1 MKSIITFIGLLTLP
15 ILTSAQ
21 GSTDALRYSELGLG
35 GSARFVSMSGSFGAL
50 GADISSL
57 HYNPAGLGLFRKSQL
72 TFSPTYIQTD
82 ANTTFL
88 KRATDETRIGFKL
101 NNLGLAIAIPQGKD
115 QDWSFVNIGVSYSLL
130 ADFNSDAR
138 LKSNAMNASL
148 ANSFAEEAF
157 GTYAGFVSE
166 KFPFSSGLA
175 YQTYLIDPANDDS
188 TAYLA
193 KTFNKEVNTT
203 RRLKEKGHIGET
215 AFSVAANY
223 QQKLFL
229 GATLGITRVR
239 YSSSVIHTEE
249 MVDETD
255 ELNEF
260 TYREDL
266 AVVGSGVNLK
276 LGAIYQAADW
286 IRLGLSW
293 HSPTNINLSDSYE
306 TSLKTDFNTAQFE
319 NQTSFEEKSGEN
331 IFDYRVITP
340 SKFMYSLALIAGNK
354 GAINIDYEMVD
365 YGNAKLRPSY
375 EIEGDAYEFEAE
387 NEEIKQV
394 LSSSNRLKI
403 GGEYRSGPWAI
414 RGGIS
419 QSTSPYKKGF
429 VDHQE
434 MTKGF
439 SLGAGYTTDTW
450 FIDFAYSKLTS
461 KRDYYPYFHE
471 GFEQGA
477 YIIRN
482 YAMVAFTLGAKF

>member
-1 MKSIITFIGLLTLP
+1 MKNILTIIGLLTLP
-15 ILTSAQ
+15 ALAFSQ
-21 GSTDALRYSELGLG
+21 NSVDALRYSELGLG

-57 HYNPAGLGLFRKSQL
+57 HYNPAGLGLFRKSQM

-88 KRATDETRIGFKL
+88 KRSTDETRIGFKL
-101 NNLGLAIAIPQGKD
+101 NNLGLAVAIPQGRN
-115 QDWSFVNIGVSYSLL
+115 QDWSFVNIGISYSLL
-130 ADFNSDAR
+130 ADLNSDAR
-138 LKSNAMNASL
+138 LKSNATDASL
-148 ANSFAEEAF
+148 ANSFAEQAF
-157 GTYAGFVSE
+157 GIYAGEIGDKS
-166 KFPFSSGLA
+166 PFSSGLA
-175 YQTYLIDPANDDS
+175 YQTYLIDPINNDS
-188 TAYLA
+188 TEYRA

-215 AFSVAANY
+215 AFSAAANY

-229 GATLGITRVR
+229 GATIGITRVR

-255 ELNEF
+255 ALKEY

-266 AVVGSGVNLK
+266 TVVGSGVNLK

-286 IRLGLSW
+286 VRLGLSW
-293 HSPTNINLSDSYE
+293 HSPTNINLSETYE
-306 TSLKTDFNTAQFE
+306 TSLKTEFNTAPFE
-319 NQTSFEEKSGEN
+319 NQTSYEEKSGEN
-331 IFDYRVITP
+331 LFDYRVVTP
-340 SKFMYSLALIAGNK
+340 SKFMYSVALIAGNK
-354 GAINIDYEMVD
+354 GAINIDYETVN

-394 LSSSNRLKI
+394 LKSSNRLKV
-403 GGEYRSGPWAI
+403 GGEYRAGPWAI

-419 QSTSPYKKGF
+419 QSTSPYRTGF

-439 SLGAGYTTDTW
+439 SVGAGYSTENW
-450 FIDFAYSKLTS
+450 FVDFAYSKLTT
-461 KRDYYPYFHE
+461 KRDYYPFFHE
-471 GFEQGA
+471 GFQEGA
-477 YIIRN
+477 YIIRD
-482 YAMVAFTLGAKF
+482 YAQVAFTIGAKF